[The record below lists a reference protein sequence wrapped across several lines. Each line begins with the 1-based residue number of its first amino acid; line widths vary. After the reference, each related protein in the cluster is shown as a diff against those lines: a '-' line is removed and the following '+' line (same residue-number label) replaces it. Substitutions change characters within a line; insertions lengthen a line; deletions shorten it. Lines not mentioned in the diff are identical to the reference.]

1 MKHTIDAL
9 AACFAQDGR
18 ISDITSDCTHSR
30 VYGACG
36 ELPVEQDD
44 LPPRIAQTRQHSA
57 RKKARNER
65 AADEAIRSRN

>member
-1 MKHTIDAL
+1 MKHTIDRL
-9 AACFAQDGR
+9 AECFTQDDWIGHVTG
-18 ISDITSDCTHSR
+18 DYTYSR
-30 VYGACG
+30 VYRTCR

-65 AADEAIRSRN
+65 AADEAIRSRH